1 MTDIQRDAI
10 DTESKSTFQDL
21 AGSIRQLNDVEK
33 IRRDTERQIAA
44 KKYGRGNGIGNALG
58 RWAAGGIGSGQTAI
72 KSEEEKLDEERRGAF
87 DGHRESVIWFLRQR
101 LGQAAE
107 TQREMMERRVQREV
121 EKSKSVLWKVK
132 DSVGLPLETNEETA
146 AGNLGPS
153 NKTTPVNGGID
164 PSTQGV
170 RIPGLTENEVAN
182 IESRLSPEQLQL
194 FAQENND
201 MLKRYEDT
209 LDQIRYV
216 SRIMLI
222 LDN

>member
-153 NKTTPVNGGID
+153 NKTTPANGGID

>member
-58 RWAAGGIGSGQTAI
+58 RWAAGGIGSGQAAI

-87 DGHRESVIWFLRQR
+87 DAHRESVIWFLRQR

-107 TQREMMERRVQREV
+107 TQREMMERRVEREV
-121 EKSKSVLWKVK
+121 EKSKSVFWKVK
-132 DSVGLPLETNEETA
+132 GSVGLPLETNEEPE
-146 AGNLGPS
+146 AGNLGKP
-153 NKTTPVNGGID
+153 NRTITANDGID
-164 PSTQGV
+164 PSIQGV
-170 RIPGLTENEVAN
+170 RIPGLTESEVAN

-216 SRIMLI
+216 LQIMI
-222 LDN
+222 FPDD